1 MNQIQSKIYYD
12 INTGQVL
19 VITPEMQGSVEK
31 TTKEQDIE
39 MYPQLKDKSIDEIDF
54 IELEYGTLDET
65 FKNIKS
71 YSVDVENKKFN
82 PIYLTQEEL
91 DAIQQQFQ
99 EEQELSSRASDI
111 STYLLNVDSTTI
123 ADIENSILE
132 IEKNKVINGG
142 I

>member
-1 MNQIQSKIYYD
+1 M
-12 INTGQVL
+12 
-19 VITPEMQGSVEK
+19 
-31 TTKEQDIE
+31 
-39 MYPQLKDKSIDEIDF
+39 
-54 IELEYGTLDET
+54 
-65 FKNIKS
+65 
-71 YSVDVENKKFN
+71 ENKKFN

-132 IEKNKVINGG
+132 IEKNKVIKWRNLNDKDAR
-142 I
+142 IIRKNTK